1 MIREEVVDNV
11 LKEDD
16 LERLQNLIMF
26 NANFPWYLT
35 NEIVQ
40 VGKTSPH
47 DGWYGYHMFYETFDP
62 ERVNQGTYNPVNKL
76 SLNYVNI
83 SSFTPSLRAIVD
95 VVNPKAIVRI
105 KANFYSKTSEI
116 IEAESHHDYDSD
128 PPHQGAIFYLNTCNG
143 FTRVKGEK
151 VMSVANRL
159 LYFDASKE
167 HNSSTCS
174 DEKGRFNI
182 NFNYYG

>member
-11 LKEDD
+11 LREDD
-16 LERLQNLIMF
+16 LKILQKIIMF
-26 NANFPWYLT
+26 NPEFPWYFT
-35 NEIVQ
+35 DEIVK
-40 VGKTSPH
+40 VGNTSPE
-47 DGWYGYHMFYETFDP
+47 DGWYAYHMFYETLDP
-62 ERVNQGTYNPVNKL
+62 ERVNQGTYKPVNR
-76 SLNYVNI
+76 LNLRYTNI
-83 SSFTPSLRAIVD
+83 SSFSDFLRPIVD
-95 VVNPKAIVRI
+95 VINPKAIVRI
-105 KANFYSKTSEI
+105 KANFYSKTSKI

-167 HNSSTCS
+167 HNSSSCS